1 MKCVILAGGRS
12 DRLWPLSRKTL
23 PKQFMHVRKN
33 RSLFQEIIA
42 RNIPFCDEFLV
53 VTNASYEDIVKTQLK
68 DFQGIRCR
76 CLLEQEG
83 RGTAPAIALAAMS
96 FSADE
101 LVYVVP
107 ADHIISE
114 GDYRSAVLEGKALAE
129 QGYLAAIGVTPE
141 SPHQGYGYIRK
152 SIGISASGNAVS
164 SNTSP
169 EKAYP
174 LFIEKPDLTTA
185 SSLVDSGDYLWNCGL
200 YIFRTDVFIRELE
213 KYAPEIFRGCLAC
226 FLPSMQDKKNK
237 TGLIPVRPLKNLTP
251 IGIERAL
258 FERTDLLRSV
268 RARMQ
273 WKDIAELEALADYAY
288 EADSKQVIQNQCD
301 HTTIINRCDDQL
313 VVANRL
319 TDMLVINTPDGLFIT
334 PKGYGY
340 EMKQILRDH
349 HDEYADF
356 FDHDRVL
363 WRSWGYYEILREEPA
378 FRIKRV
384 TLYPGRSM
392 RLHRHAHRSE
402 HWTIVSGQARIIIDG
417 KNHEYTAG
425 DTVSVTPG
433 SYHRLSNIGEDNL
446 LIIETSMGDIL
457 REEDTI
463 SQTSDLPYE
472 IISLAPAIK
481 DYLWGGNRLYTNYG
495 KGEANA
501 IVAETWE
508 LSAHPSGPSTV
519 TSGPCAGLTFNEY
532 LDRLGAD
539 GLGWKSQTFQAFPIL
554 IKYIDAAGSLS
565 VQVHPGDDYA
575 MSTEDEYGKS
585 EMWHVVDCEEGA
597 FIYYGFNRDVTREE
611 VAQRIADGT
620 IEEVLNKVPT
630 HPGDTYFIEAGTVH
644 AIGAGNTICE
654 IQQSSNSTY
663 RLYDYQRKDK
673 DGNLRELHLEKALDV
688 MNMNRSTVPE
698 TKEALA
704 SDHIAP
710 GTAIVQQLGSCKYFE
725 SSLYVINGE
734 TTLVTSDA
742 YFLALTILD
751 GQGVITY
758 GDRVLEFK
766 KGDSLFVPAGQVKLL
781 VEGSC
786 RLIATHI

>member
-53 VTNASYEDIVKTQLK
+53 VTNASYEDLVKTQLK

-83 RGTAPAIALAAMS
+83 KGTAPAIALAAMS
-96 FSADE
+96 FPADE
-101 LVYVVP
+101 LIYVVP
-107 ADHIISE
+107 ADHIISG

-141 SPHQGYGYIRK
+141 SPHQGYGYVKRTDLHK
-152 SIGISASGNAVS
+152 MPV
-164 SNTSP
+164 
-169 EKAYP
+169 
-174 LFIEKPDLTTA
+174 FMEKPDLRTA
-185 SSLVDSGDYLWNCGL
+185 EAMVASGDYLWNCGL
-200 YIFRTDVFIRELE
+200 YIFRSETFLNELE
-213 KYAPEIFRGCLAC
+213 KHAPEVFHSCLSC
-226 FLPSMQDKKNK
+226 FLPSMQDKKTK
-237 TGLIPVRPLKNLTP
+237 PGLIPGRPLKELTP

-268 RARMQ
+268 HARMY

-301 HTTIINRCDDQL
+301 NTTIINRRDDQL

-319 TDMLVINTPDGLFIT
+319 SDMLVINTPDGLFIT

-340 EMKQILRDH
+340 EMKQILRNH
-349 HDEYADF
+349 HDEYADY

-402 HWTIVSGQARIIIDG
+402 HWTIIQGHARIIIDG
-417 KNHEYTAG
+417 KSHEYTAG
-425 DTVSVTPG
+425 DTVSVSPG
-433 SYHRLSNIGEDNL
+433 NYHRLSNIGEENL

-457 REEDTI
+457 REEDTV

-472 IISLAPAIK
+472 IIKLSPAIK
-481 DYLWGGNRLYTNYG
+481 DYLWGGNRLYANYG

-519 TSGPCAGLTFNEY
+519 ISGPCAGLTFNEY

-539 GLGWKSQTFQAFPIL
+539 GLGWKSQTFQTFPIL

-575 MSTEDEYGKS
+575 MSNENEYGKS
-585 EMWHVVDCEEGA
+585 EMWHVVDCEEGS
-597 FIYYGFNRDVTREE
+597 FIYYGFNRDVTRDE
-611 VAQRIADGT
+611 VAKRITDGT

-663 RLYDYQRKDK
+663 RLYDYQRRDK
-673 DGNLRELHLEKALDV
+673 NGDLRELHLEKALDV
-688 MNMNRSTVPE
+688 MNMKRSTIPKA
-698 TKEALA
+698 KEAL
-704 SDHIAP
+704 SVDHIAP

-734 TTLVTSDA
+734 TTLATSDA

-751 GQGVITY
+751 GQGKITC
-758 GDRVLEFK
+758 GDHILEFK
-766 KGDSLFVPAGQVKLL
+766 KGDSLFAPAGQVKLL